1 MMLKSF
7 EIVRSQIHL
16 SSAKG
21 LLLTSQL
28 IILLALSRLCIVE
41 VLQCLLIGLILHS
54 SEILPRLVYFLAKT
68 IRQLVL
74 MKVSCSKS
82 APDLLVCLFSG
93 FPKARFFGEFAS
105 A

>member
-1 MMLKSF
+1 MLKSF

-16 SSAKG
+16 SLAKG
-21 LLLTSQL
+21 LLSTLQL
-28 IILLALSRLCIVE
+28 IVLLAMSRLCIVE
-41 VLQCLLIGLILHS
+41 ALLQCLLIGLILHP

-68 IRQLVL
+68 IAPFVL
-74 MKVSCSKS
+74 MKGSCSKS
-82 APDLLVCLFSG
+82 APDSLVRLFSG